1 MRSLASRQVY
11 LKMLGD
17 CCLTIDGDLIDG
29 VPAGFFRIA
38 AYLILSPRGGIL
50 PRHRMSSMLWSD
62 TDDNK
67 AAANMRQTLAR
78 IRHLQDEH
86 NFRFIEANF
95 STLYLPQA
103 HDVRSD
109 LGDFVEYLAGE
120 RAVTP
125 VELCALY
132 GGDLLTGLDEAGESY
147 EDWLLTHRDQ
157 LHIEAVDRIA
167 AAVSPDSELSASD
180 RAICARRLL
189 EMDPYSEEAL
199 QVLMFEAATHR
210 QVQRLTQLYETMR
223 VLLAEDL
230 GIQPSPRTQALYQ
243 RLMQSLTIA

>member
-1 MRSLASRQVY
+1 MRSLALRQVF

-17 CCLTIDGDLIDG
+17 CCLTIDGNVVDG

-38 AYLILSPRGGIL
+38 AYLILSPRGAIL
-50 PRHRMSSMLWSD
+50 PRQRMGSMLWSD
-62 TDDNK
+62 TDYNR
-67 AAANMRQTLAR
+67 ACANMRQTLAR
-78 IRHLQDEH
+78 IRHLQQDH

-95 STLYLPQA
+95 STLYLLQT

-109 LGDFVEYLAGE
+109 LGDFVEHIAGE
-120 RAVTP
+120 RPVTT

-132 GGDLLTGLDEAGESY
+132 GGDLLAGLDEAGESY
-147 EDWLLTHRDQ
+147 ENWLSAHRDQ
-157 LHIEAVDRIA
+157 LHIEAIDQIV

-189 EMDPYSEEAL
+189 EMDPYNEEAL

-210 QVQRLTQLYETMR
+210 QVKRLTNLYETMK
-223 VLLAEDL
+223 VVLAEDL
-230 GIQPSPRTQALYQ
+230 GIQPSPRTQALYL
-243 RLMQSLTIA
+243 RLMQSLTVA